1 MPDRD
6 WQKDWELCQRA
17 TPGPWRVGT
26 YNVWQDELLKCIAET
41 ARWSAYATVEDDA
54 NAEFIAEA
62 RAGWPATL
70 ERMRELAVVIGRLG
84 TQILEARECINNAYH
99 QVDEYTMPQ
108 TAKPNEALL
117 EQALKELR
125 QAARILDEA
134 YREVSESNA

>member
-1 MPDRD
+1 MTKTPERN
-6 WQKDWELCQRA
+6 WAKDWELCQRV
-17 TPGPWRVGT
+17 TSEPGRLGT
-26 YNVWQDELLKCIAET
+26 YAK
-41 ARWSAYATVEDDA
+41 
-54 NAEFIAEA
+54 FIAEA
-62 RAGWPATL
+62 GEGWLAAL
-70 ERMRELAVVIGRLG
+70 ERMRELAVLIGRLG
-84 TQILEARECINNAYH
+84 TQVLEARECINNAYH